1 MKKPI
6 WRALLALVAA
16 VAVAGVVISHTQ
28 HRHLYPLV
36 TVVQA
41 VPLGGQISAADL
53 GTVLVTAVPQGAIT
67 SSMSA
72 VGRYAQEPLA
82 PGSTLA
88 TAEVGPP
95 LRAGRGEVRVV
106 VSVTPSSSALATTGE
121 TVSVYGVVPGPN
133 GALPTVTLLAPAARV
148 IGVYTSGAVPI
159 TTLAPGAPALVALAV
174 TPAEATAILPYM
186 TQSQAVVLVALP

>member
-16 VAVAGVVISHTQ
+16 VAVAGVVISHTE
-28 HRHLYPLV
+28 HRRLYPLV

-41 VPLGGQISAADL
+41 VPVGGQITAADL
-53 GTVLVTAVPQGAIT
+53 GTVLVAAVPPGAVT
-67 SSMSA
+67 SPMSV

-82 PGSTLA
+82 PGSTLV
-88 TAEVGPP
+88 TTEIGPP
-95 LRAGRGEVRVV
+95 LRAGHGEVRVV
-106 VSVTPSSSALATTGE
+106 VAVTASASALATTGE

-148 IGVYTSGAVPI
+148 IGVYSSGAVPI
-159 TTLAPGAPALVALAV
+159 TSQAPGAPALVALAV
-174 TPAEATAILPYM
+174 TPAQATAILPYM